1 MREGVREVQLVTAMS
16 KQVGAKVSQRLT
28 LTGGKVEAVGC
39 WAGRAQKGAGCK
51 WSGRW
56 YSNHTQPLEACAWAW
71 GVVTKGM
78 AEMRLRR
85 KCSQAD
91 LAVDRPE

>member
-39 WAGRAQKGAGCK
+39 WAGRAQKVQVADGAAV
-51 WSGRW
+51 SIRI
-56 YSNHTQPLEACAWAW
+56 TAQPLEACAWAW

>member
-1 MREGVREVQLVTAMS
+1 VRDGAREVQLVTAMS

-39 WAGRAQKGAGCK
+39 WAGRAQKVLADGAAVGI
-51 WSGRW
+51 RI
-56 YSNHTQPLEACAWAW
+56 TAQPLEACAWAW

-85 KCSQAD
+85 KCCQANV
-91 LAVDRPE
+91 AVDRPE